1 MKEDI
6 FFFITTESE
15 RTVIKSS
22 ARTKLFDLPF
32 VHVNVQQEP
41 IGDEVWHYAHQATLD
56 EMRQIRHTLWPISYP
71 MHSSSGVCFCWCQ
84 NGVPTDS
91 YLPWYHFCVDEHGN
105 LQSENDNDLKQTVQT

>member
-32 VHVNVQQEP
+32 VHVNVQPEP
-41 IGDEVWHYAHQATLD
+41 IEDEVWH
-56 EMRQIRHTLWPISYP
+56 
-71 MHSSSGVCFCWCQ
+71 
-84 NGVPTDS
+84 
-91 YLPWYHFCVDEHGN
+91 
-105 LQSENDNDLKQTVQT
+105 